1 VSGVDVHSA
10 LSIEGL
16 TISYLRRRRPLRVIE
31 DLTLSIRPGEAY
43 GLVGES
49 GCGKSTVAM
58 ALMRYLPSNAVVD
71 SGRIMF
77 TGEDLLRVDEATLRR
92 WRGSRMAMV
101 YQDPASA
108 LNPSMRVGVQIA
120 EVYRQHRG
128 MDKTAAFEAAGAM
141 LEKVRITDP
150 GKVLRRYPHE
160 LSGGQQQRIMIAMA
174 LSTDPELLVL
184 DEPTTGLDATVEA
197 EVLDLVEQ
205 LRSDFDTSI
214 LFISHNL
221 GVVGR
226 VCERVGVL
234 YAGRLIEEGP
244 SEELLRQPRHPYTLG
259 LLRCVPRRGMRK
271 DALRLEPIPGS
282 LPPLGADLP
291 GCVYAS
297 RCPIALERCHVEP
310 PPPYDTGNG
319 RISRCHYH
327 DEVPAIP
334 PGEQQQATPPSL
346 PSDGVVLLRVEGLV
360 KTYGTSRAS
369 VQAVAGVSFEVRQGE
384 VFGLVGESGSG
395 KTSLA
400 RCLSGLVDASAGD
413 VTLEGFKLSAAEH
426 RRNAEL
432 RRKVQMIFQNPDT
445 SLNPQH
451 SVRRILGRAL
461 RLLAGIKGR
470 REQERRMLDLASSVR
485 LEPRH
490 LQVRP
495 AALSGGLKQRVAIAR
510 AFAGEPALVLC
521 DEPVSAL
528 DVSVQAAIL
537 NLLLDVQTARGV
549 SYLFISHDLN
559 VVRYLADSIG
569 VMYLGQLVDVGPA
582 QAVFDPPHHPYTE
595 ALVSAMT
602 TLEDLDDPRPH
613 VKLGGP
619 MPSPSDPPSGCRFHT
634 RCPRFLGDI
643 CRNEAPPWQRDG
655 EGHQYRCHIPPGE
668 LRELQRTNGASP
680 GEPASRPNGITP
692 PKRTGNQG
700 KKPRNRLP

>member
-1 VSGVDVHSA
+1 MSVVPDNSA
-10 LSIEGL
+10 VGIEGL
-16 TISYLRRRRPLRVIE
+16 SISYLRRGRPLRVIE
-31 DLTLSIRPGEAY
+31 DLDLSIRPGEAY

-58 ALMRYLPSNAVVD
+58 ALMRYLPQNAVVD

-77 TGEDLLRVDEATLRR
+77 AGEDLLQADEATLRR

-108 LNPSMRVGVQIA
+108 LNPSMRVGAQIA
-120 EVYRQHRG
+120 EVYRQHLE
-128 MDKTAAFEAAGAM
+128 MDKTAAFEEAGAM

-150 GKVLRRYPHE
+150 GKVLRRYPHQ
-160 LSGGQQQRIMIAMA
+160 LSGGQQQRVMIAMA

-197 EVLDLVEQ
+197 EVLELVEQ
-205 LRSDFDTSI
+205 LRSDFDASI

-221 GVVGR
+221 AVVGR

-244 SEELLRQPRHPYTLG
+244 SEELLRLPRHPYTLG

-271 DALRLEPIPGS
+271 DVLRLEPIPGS

-291 GCVYAS
+291 GCVYAP
-297 RCPIALERCHVEP
+297 RCPIARERCHVEP
-310 PPPYDTGNG
+310 PPPYDTGDG

-327 DEVPAIP
+327 NEVSEIP
-334 PGEQQQATPPSL
+334 PGEQQATPLSP
-346 PSDGVVLLRVEGLV
+346 PTDGAVLLRVEDLT
-360 KTYGTSRAS
+360 KSYETSGAS
-369 VQAVAGVSFEVRQGE
+369 VQAVDGVSLEVRQGE

-445 SLNPQH
+445 SLNPRH

-470 REQERRMLDLASSVR
+470 REQEGRMQALASSVR

-490 LQVRP
+490 LQVHP
-495 AALSGGLKQRVAIAR
+495 SALSGGLKQRVAIAR

-537 NLLLDVQTARGV
+537 NLLLDVQTDREV

-559 VVRYLADSIG
+559 IVRYLADSIG

-582 QAVFDPPHHPYTE
+582 GAVFEPPHHPYTE
-595 ALVSAMT
+595 ALLSAMT
-602 TLEDLDDPRPH
+602 TLEDLDDTRPRI
-613 VKLGGP
+613 KLGGV
-619 MPSPSDPPSGCRFHT
+619 MPSPSEPPSGCRFHT
-634 RCPRFLGDI
+634 RCPRFLGDV
-643 CRNEAPPWQRDG
+643 CREEAPPWQQDV

-668 LRELQRTNGASP
+668 LRELQRATEGPSNERRVAAP
-680 GEPASRPNGITP
+680 
-692 PKRTGNQG
+692 
-700 KKPRNRLP
+700 RLPEENGKQ

>member
-1 VSGVDVHSA
+1 LSA
-10 LSIEGL
+10 ANGLAAVGIEGL
-16 TISYLRRRRPLRVIE
+16 TISYLRRGRPLRVIE

-71 SGRIMF
+71 SGRITF
-77 TGEDLLRVDEATLRR
+77 AGEDLLGADEATLRR

-108 LNPSMRVGVQIA
+108 LNPSMRVGAQIA
-120 EVYRQHRG
+120 EVYLQHRG
-128 MDKTAAFEAAGAM
+128 MDKTAAFEAAGVM

-160 LSGGQQQRIMIAMA
+160 LSGGQQQRVMIAMA

-205 LRSDFDTSI
+205 LRSDFDASI

-221 GVVGR
+221 AVVGR

-244 SEELLRQPRHPYTLG
+244 SDELLRQPRHPYTLG

-271 DALRLEPIPGS
+271 DALRLDPIPGS
-282 LPPLGADLP
+282 LPPLGANLP
-291 GCVYAS
+291 GCVYAP
-297 RCPIALERCHVEP
+297 RCPIARERCHVEP
-310 PPPYDTGNG
+310 PPPYDTGNE

-334 PGEQQQATPPSL
+334 PSEQQATPPSP
-346 PSDGVVLLRVEGLV
+346 PSDGAVLLWVEDLV
-360 KTYGTSRAS
+360 KTYKSSRSS
-369 VQAVAGVSFEVRQGE
+369 VQAVAGVSFEVRRGE

-400 RCLSGLVDASAGD
+400 KCLSGLVDASAGD
-413 VTLEGFKLSAAEH
+413 VTLEGFKLTAAEH

-445 SLNPQH
+445 SLNPRH

-470 REQERRMLDLASSVR
+470 REQEGRMLDLASSVR

-495 AALSGGLKQRVAIAR
+495 SALSGGLKQRVAIAR

-537 NLLLDVQTARGV
+537 NLLLDVQTERGI

-559 VVRYLADSIG
+559 IVRYLADSIG

-582 QAVFDPPHHPYTE
+582 EAVFEPPHHPYTE

-602 TLEDLDDPRPH
+602 TLEDLDNPRPH
-613 VKLGGP
+613 VKLGGA

-634 RCPRFLGDI
+634 RCPRFLGDV
-643 CRNEAPPWQRDG
+643 CREEAPPWQRDG

-668 LRELQRTNGASP
+668 LRELQRTTEAPSSERRVATPRPLEENG
-680 GEPASRPNGITP
+680 E
-692 PKRTGNQG
+692 Q
-700 KKPRNRLP
+700 

>member
-1 VSGVDVHSA
+1 
-10 LSIEGL
+10 
-16 TISYLRRRRPLRVIE
+16 
-31 DLTLSIRPGEAY
+31 
-43 GLVGES
+43 
-49 GCGKSTVAM
+49 
-58 ALMRYLPSNAVVD
+58 
-71 SGRIMF
+71 
-77 TGEDLLRVDEATLRR
+77 
-92 WRGSRMAMV
+92 
-101 YQDPASA
+101 
-108 LNPSMRVGVQIA
+108 
-120 EVYRQHRG
+120 
-128 MDKTAAFEAAGAM
+128 
-141 LEKVRITDP
+141 
-150 GKVLRRYPHE
+150 
-160 LSGGQQQRIMIAMA
+160 
-174 LSTDPELLVL
+174 
-184 DEPTTGLDATVEA
+184 
-197 EVLDLVEQ
+197 VLDLVEQ
-205 LRSDFDTSI
+205 LRSDFDASI

-221 GVVGR
+221 AVVGR

-244 SEELLRQPRHPYTLG
+244 SDELLRQPRHPYTLG

-271 DALRLEPIPGS
+271 DVLRLDPIPGS

-291 GCVYAS
+291 GCVYAP
-297 RCPIALERCHVEP
+297 RCPIARERCHVEP

-334 PGEQQQATPPSL
+334 PGEQQATPPSL
-346 PSDGVVLLRVEGLV
+346 PSDGAVLLRVEDLV
-360 KTYGTSRAS
+360 KTYESSRAS
-369 VQAVAGVSFEVRQGE
+369 VQAVAGVSFEVRRGE

-400 RCLSGLVDASAGD
+400 RCLSGLVDASTGD

-445 SLNPQH
+445 SLNPRH

-470 REQERRMLDLASSVR
+470 REQEGRMLDLASSVR

-495 AALSGGLKQRVAIAR
+495 SALSGGLKQRVAIAR

-537 NLLLDVQTARGV
+537 NLLLDVQTDRGV

-559 VVRYLADSIG
+559 IVRYLADSIG

-582 QAVFDPPHHPYTE
+582 RAVFEPPHHPYTE

-613 VKLGGP
+613 VRLGGA

-634 RCPRFLGDI
+634 RCPRFLGDV
-643 CRNEAPPWQRDG
+643 CREEAPPWQRDG

-668 LRELQRTNGASP
+668 LRELQRATEGPSNERRVAAP
-680 GEPASRPNGITP
+680 
-692 PKRTGNQG
+692 
-700 KKPRNRLP
+700 RLPEENGEQ

>member
-1 VSGVDVHSA
+1 MSDANGLAAVG
-10 LSIEGL
+10 IEEL
-16 TISYLRRRRPLRVIE
+16 TISYLRRGRPLRVIE
-31 DLTLSIRPGEAY
+31 ELTLSIRPGEAY

-58 ALMRYLPSNAVVD
+58 ALMRYLPQNAVVN
-71 SGRIMF
+71 SGRITF
-77 TGEDLLRVDEATLRR
+77 AGEDLLRADEATLRR

-108 LNPSMRVGVQIA
+108 LNPSMRVGAQIA

-128 MDKTAAFEAAGAM
+128 MDKTAAFEEAGAM

-160 LSGGQQQRIMIAMA
+160 LSGGQQQRVMIAMA

-205 LRSDFDTSI
+205 LRSDFDASI

-221 GVVGR
+221 AVVGR
-226 VCERVGVL
+226 VCERAGVL

-244 SEELLRQPRHPYTLG
+244 SDELLRQPRHPYTLG

-271 DALRLEPIPGS
+271 DVLRLDPIPGS
-282 LPPLGADLP
+282 LPPLGANLP
-291 GCVYAS
+291 GCVYAP
-297 RCPIALERCHVEP
+297 RCPIARERCHVEP
-310 PPPYDTGNG
+310 PPPYGTGNG

-327 DEVPAIP
+327 NEVSEIP
-334 PGEQQQATPPSL
+334 PGEQEAKPPSL
-346 PSDGVVLLRVEGLV
+346 PSDGAVLLRVEDLV
-360 KTYGTSRAS
+360 KTYESSRSS
-369 VQAVAGVSFEVRQGE
+369 VQAVAGVSFEVRRGE

-400 RCLSGLVDASAGD
+400 RCLSGLVDVSAGD
-413 VTLEGFKLSAAEH
+413 VTLEGFKLSVREH

-445 SLNPQH
+445 SLNPRH
-451 SVRRILGRAL
+451 SIRRILGRAL
-461 RLLAGIKGR
+461 RLLAGVKSGSE
-470 REQERRMLDLASSVR
+470 RERLSLELASSVR
-485 LEPRH
+485 LEPRY
-490 LQVRP
+490 LEVRP
-495 AALSGGLKQRVAIAR
+495 PALSGGLKQRVAIAR

-537 NLLLDVQTARGV
+537 NLLLDVQTDRGV

-559 VVRYLADSIG
+559 IVRYLADSIG

-582 QAVFDPPHHPYTE
+582 GAVFEPPHHPYTE
-595 ALVSAMT
+595 ALLSAMT

-613 VKLGGP
+613 VKLGGA
-619 MPSPSDPPSGCRFHT
+619 MPSPSEPPSGCRFHT
-634 RCPRFLGDI
+634 RCPRFLGDV
-643 CRNEAPPWQRDG
+643 CREEAPPWQQDV

-668 LRELQRTNGASP
+668 LRELQRATEGPSNERRGAAP
-680 GEPASRPNGITP
+680 
-692 PKRTGNQG
+692 
-700 KKPRNRLP
+700 RLPEENGKQ

>member
-1 VSGVDVHSA
+1 MSA
-10 LSIEGL
+10 ANGLAAVGIEEL
-16 TISYLRRRRPLRVIE
+16 TISYLRRGRPLRVVE

-71 SGRIMF
+71 SGRITF
-77 TGEDLLRVDEATLRR
+77 AGEDLLRADEATLRR
-92 WRGSRMAMV
+92 WRGGRMAMV

-108 LNPSMRVGVQIA
+108 LNPSMRVGAQIA

-128 MDKTAAFEAAGAM
+128 MDKTAALEAASEILG
-141 LEKVRITDP
+141 KVRITDP

-160 LSGGQQQRIMIAMA
+160 LSGGQQQRVMIAMA

-205 LRSDFDTSI
+205 LRSDFDASI

-221 GVVGR
+221 AIVGR

-244 SEELLRQPRHPYTLG
+244 SDELLRHPRHPYTLG

-271 DALRLEPIPGS
+271 DALRLDPIPGS
-282 LPPLGADLP
+282 LPPLGANLP
-291 GCVYAS
+291 GCVYAP
-297 RCPIALERCHVEP
+297 RCPIARERCHVEP

-334 PGEQQQATPPSL
+334 PGKRQATPPSP
-346 PSDGVVLLRVEGLV
+346 PSDGAVLLRVEDLV
-360 KTYGTSRAS
+360 KTYESSRSS
-369 VQAVAGVSFEVRQGE
+369 VQAVAGVSFEVRRGE

-445 SLNPQH
+445 SLNPRH

-470 REQERRMLDLASSVR
+470 REQESRMLDLASSVR

-495 AALSGGLKQRVAIAR
+495 SALSGGLKQRVAIAR

-537 NLLLDVQTARGV
+537 NLLLDVQTDRGI

-559 VVRYLADSIG
+559 IVRYLADSIG

-582 QAVFDPPHHPYTE
+582 EAVFEPPHHPYTE

-602 TLEDLDDPRPH
+602 TLEDLDNPRPH
-613 VKLGGP
+613 VKLGGA

-634 RCPRFLGDI
+634 RCPRFLGDV
-643 CRNEAPPWQRDG
+643 CREEAPPWQRDG
-655 EGHQYRCHIPPGE
+655 ERHQYRCHIPPGE
-668 LRELQRTNGASP
+668 LRELQRTTKAPSNERRVAAP
-680 GEPASRPNGITP
+680 RPPEEKGER
-692 PKRTGNQG
+692 
-700 KKPRNRLP
+700 

>member
-1 VSGVDVHSA
+1 MSAANGVAAVG
-10 LSIEGL
+10 IEEL
-16 TISYLRRRRPLRVIE
+16 TISYLRRGRPLRVVE

-71 SGRIMF
+71 SGRITF
-77 TGEDLLRVDEATLRR
+77 AGEDLLRADEATLRR
-92 WRGSRMAMV
+92 WRGGRMAMV

-108 LNPSMRVGVQIA
+108 LNPSMRVGAQIA

-128 MDKTAAFEAAGAM
+128 MDKTAALEAASEILG
-141 LEKVRITDP
+141 KVRITDP

-160 LSGGQQQRIMIAMA
+160 LSGGQQQRVMIAMA

-205 LRSDFDTSI
+205 LRSDFDASI

-221 GVVGR
+221 AIVGR

-244 SEELLRQPRHPYTLG
+244 SDELLRHPRHPYTLG

-271 DALRLEPIPGS
+271 DALRLDPIPGS
-282 LPPLGADLP
+282 LPPLGANLP
-291 GCVYAS
+291 GCVYAP
-297 RCPIALERCHVEP
+297 RCPIARERCHVEP

-334 PGEQQQATPPSL
+334 PGERQATPPSP
-346 PSDGVVLLRVEGLV
+346 PSDGAVLLRVEDLV
-360 KTYGTSRAS
+360 KTYESSRSS
-369 VQAVAGVSFEVRQGE
+369 VQAVAGVSFEVRRGE

-445 SLNPQH
+445 SLNPRH

-470 REQERRMLDLASSVR
+470 REQESRMLDLASSVR

-495 AALSGGLKQRVAIAR
+495 SALSGGLKQRVAIAR

-537 NLLLDVQTARGV
+537 NLLLDVQTDRGI

-559 VVRYLADSIG
+559 IVRYLADSIG

-582 QAVFDPPHHPYTE
+582 EAVFEPPHHPYTE

-602 TLEDLDDPRPH
+602 TLEDLDNPRPH
-613 VKLGGP
+613 VKLGGA

-634 RCPRFLGDI
+634 RCPRFLGDV
-643 CRNEAPPWQRDG
+643 CREEAPPWQRDG
-655 EGHQYRCHIPPGE
+655 ERHQYRCHIPPGE
-668 LRELQRTNGASP
+668 LRELQRITEGPSNERRVAAP
-680 GEPASRPNGITP
+680 RPPEEKGER
-692 PKRTGNQG
+692 
-700 KKPRNRLP
+700 

>member
-1 VSGVDVHSA
+1 
-10 LSIEGL
+10 
-16 TISYLRRRRPLRVIE
+16 
-31 DLTLSIRPGEAY
+31 
-43 GLVGES
+43 
-49 GCGKSTVAM
+49 
-58 ALMRYLPSNAVVD
+58 
-71 SGRIMF
+71 
-77 TGEDLLRVDEATLRR
+77 
-92 WRGSRMAMV
+92 
-101 YQDPASA
+101 
-108 LNPSMRVGVQIA
+108 
-120 EVYRQHRG
+120 
-128 MDKTAAFEAAGAM
+128 
-141 LEKVRITDP
+141 
-150 GKVLRRYPHE
+150 
-160 LSGGQQQRIMIAMA
+160 
-174 LSTDPELLVL
+174 DPELLVL

-205 LRSDFDTSI
+205 LRSDFDASI

-221 GVVGR
+221 AIVGR

-244 SEELLRQPRHPYTLG
+244 SDGLLRHPRHPYTLG

-271 DALRLEPIPGS
+271 DALRLDPIPGS
-282 LPPLGADLP
+282 LPPLGANLP
-291 GCVYAS
+291 GCVYAP
-297 RCPIALERCHVEP
+297 RCPIARERCHVEP

-334 PGEQQQATPPSL
+334 PGERQATPPSL
-346 PSDGVVLLRVEGLV
+346 PSDGAVLLRVEDLV
-360 KTYGTSRAS
+360 KTYESSRSS
-369 VQAVAGVSFEVRQGE
+369 VQAVAGVSFEVRRGE

-445 SLNPQH
+445 SLNPRH

-470 REQERRMLDLASSVR
+470 REQESRMLDLASSVR

-495 AALSGGLKQRVAIAR
+495 SALSGGLKQRVAIAR

-537 NLLLDVQTARGV
+537 NLLLDVQTDRGI

-559 VVRYLADSIG
+559 IVRYLADSIG

-582 QAVFDPPHHPYTE
+582 EAVFEPPHHPYTE

-602 TLEDLDDPRPH
+602 TLEDLDNPRPH
-613 VKLGGP
+613 VKLGGA

-634 RCPRFLGDI
+634 RCPRFLGDV
-643 CRNEAPPWQRDG
+643 CREEAPPWQRDG
-655 EGHQYRCHIPPGE
+655 EKHQYRCHIPPGE
-668 LRELQRTNGASP
+668 LRELQRITEGPSNERPLATPRPPEENG
-680 GEPASRPNGITP
+680 
-692 PKRTGNQG
+692 KQQ
-700 KKPRNRLP
+700 

>member
-1 VSGVDVHSA
+1 MSAANGVAAVGIEE
-10 LSIEGL
+10 LS
-16 TISYLRRRRPLRVIE
+16 ISYLRRGRPLRVIE

-71 SGRIMF
+71 SGRITF
-77 TGEDLLRVDEATLRR
+77 AGEDLLRADEATLRR
-92 WRGSRMAMV
+92 WRGGRMAMV

-108 LNPSMRVGVQIA
+108 LNPSMRVGAQIA

-128 MDKTAAFEAAGAM
+128 MDKTAALEAASEILG
-141 LEKVRITDP
+141 KVRITDP

-160 LSGGQQQRIMIAMA
+160 LSGGQQQRVMIAMA

-205 LRSDFDTSI
+205 LRSDFDASI

-221 GVVGR
+221 AIVGR

-244 SEELLRQPRHPYTLG
+244 SDELLRHPRHPYTLG

-271 DALRLEPIPGS
+271 DALRLDPIPGS
-282 LPPLGADLP
+282 LPPLGANLP
-291 GCVYAS
+291 GCVYAP
-297 RCPIALERCHVEP
+297 RCPIARERCHVEP

-334 PGEQQQATPPSL
+334 PGERQATPPSP
-346 PSDGVVLLRVEGLV
+346 PSDGAVLLRVEDLV
-360 KTYGTSRAS
+360 KTYESSRSS
-369 VQAVAGVSFEVRQGE
+369 VQAVAGVSFEVRRGE

-445 SLNPQH
+445 SLNPRH

-470 REQERRMLDLASSVR
+470 REQESRMLDLASSVR

-495 AALSGGLKQRVAIAR
+495 SALSGGLKQRVAIAR

-537 NLLLDVQTARGV
+537 NLLLDVQTDRGI

-559 VVRYLADSIG
+559 IVRYLADSIG

-582 QAVFDPPHHPYTE
+582 EAVFEPPHHPYTE

-602 TLEDLDDPRPH
+602 TLEDLDNPRPH
-613 VKLGGP
+613 VKLGGA

-634 RCPRFLGDI
+634 RCPRFLGDV
-643 CRNEAPPWQRDG
+643 CREEAPPWQRDG
-655 EGHQYRCHIPPGE
+655 EKHQYRCHIPPGE
-668 LRELQRTNGASP
+668 LRELQRTTKAPSNERRVAAP
-680 GEPASRPNGITP
+680 RPPEEKGER
-692 PKRTGNQG
+692 
-700 KKPRNRLP
+700 

>member
-1 VSGVDVHSA
+1 MPDNSA
-10 LSIEGL
+10 VGIEGL
-16 TISYLRRRRPLRVIE
+16 SISYLRRGRPLRVIE
-31 DLTLSIRPGEAY
+31 DLDLSIRLGEAY

-58 ALMRYLPSNAVVD
+58 ALMRYLPQNAVVD

-77 TGEDLLRVDEATLRR
+77 AGEDLLRADEATLRR

-108 LNPSMRVGVQIA
+108 LNPSMRVGAQIA
-120 EVYRQHRG
+120 EVYRQHLE
-128 MDKTAAFEAAGAM
+128 MDKTAAFEEAGAM

-150 GKVLRRYPHE
+150 GKVLRRYPHQ
-160 LSGGQQQRIMIAMA
+160 LSGGQQQRVMIAMA

-221 GVVGR
+221 AVVGR

-244 SEELLRQPRHPYTLG
+244 SEELLRLPRHPYTLG

-271 DALRLEPIPGS
+271 DVLRLEPIPGS

-291 GCVYAS
+291 GCVYAP
-297 RCPIALERCHVEP
+297 RCPIARERCHVEP
-310 PPPYDTGNG
+310 PPPYDTGDG

-327 DEVPAIP
+327 NEVSEIP
-334 PGEQQQATPPSL
+334 PGEQQAAPPS
-346 PSDGVVLLRVEGLV
+346 PPTDGAVLLRVEDLT
-360 KTYGTSRAS
+360 KSYESSRSS
-369 VQAVAGVSFEVRQGE
+369 VQAVDGVSLEVRQGE

-413 VTLEGFKLSAAEH
+413 VTLEGFKLSVREH

-445 SLNPQH
+445 SLNPRH

-470 REQERRMLDLASSVR
+470 REQEGRMQALASSVR

-490 LQVRP
+490 LQVHP
-495 AALSGGLKQRVAIAR
+495 SALSGGLKQRVAIAR

-537 NLLLDVQTARGV
+537 NLLLDVQTDREV

-559 VVRYLADSIG
+559 IVRYLADSIG

-582 QAVFDPPHHPYTE
+582 GAVFEPPHHPYTE
-595 ALVSAMT
+595 ALLSAMT

-613 VKLGGP
+613 VKLGGA

-634 RCPRFLGDI
+634 RCPRFLGDV
-643 CRNEAPPWQRDG
+643 CREEAPPWQQDV

-668 LRELQRTNGASP
+668 LRELQRATEGPSNERRVAAP
-680 GEPASRPNGITP
+680 
-692 PKRTGNQG
+692 
-700 KKPRNRLP
+700 RLPEENGKQ